1 LTQEHAA
8 RLGCTPTQL
17 KAMKRDL
24 LAAGFARDPA
34 LHFGLAARVFAR
46 AVVGSYYVAHVSH
59 VLALRKWSWV
69 AHSDERSY
77 LQPHEVQ
84 LLDEY
89 TKLGFPVGA
98 RSGSVL
104 LLSSDVVGKVGEWVL
119 RILSGA
125 LLLASAA
132 IAYRRGRLRELLLD
146 AGNLGMLLFLTAY
159 SLALS
164 LSAVPSVYDR
174 YTLVNLL
181 VLCLLAARVSA
192 MTLGRAAMAK
202 SPS

>member
-1 LTQEHAA
+1 
-8 RLGCTPTQL
+8 
-17 KAMKRDL
+17 
-24 LAAGFARDPA
+24 
-34 LHFGLAARVFAR
+34 
-46 AVVGSYYVAHVSH
+46 
-59 VLALRKWSWV
+59 
-69 AHSDERSY
+69 
-77 LQPHEVQ
+77 
-84 LLDEY
+84 
-89 TKLGFPVGA
+89 
-98 RSGSVL
+98 
-104 LLSSDVVGKVGEWVL
+104 
-119 RILSGA
+119 
-125 LLLASAA
+125 LLASAA